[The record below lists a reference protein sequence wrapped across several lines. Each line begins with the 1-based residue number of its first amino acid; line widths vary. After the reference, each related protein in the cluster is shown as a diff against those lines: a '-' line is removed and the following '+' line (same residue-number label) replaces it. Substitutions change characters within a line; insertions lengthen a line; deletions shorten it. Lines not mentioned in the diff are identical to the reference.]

1 MRKRIYQ
8 IIELSKDNDRLSLLY
23 DWFIL
28 FTIILSIFPLTVK
41 SPGMAGVWI
50 DSITAVIFIID
61 YILRL
66 VTADYKVGKKKW
78 SFIIYPFTPMALIDL
93 AAILPSVFGM
103 ANGFRL
109 LKILRLP
116 RTLRVFRV
124 FKLLRYSR
132 SFARINMVFRKQ
144 KEALTAVCILVISYV
159 LVIALIIFSVEPE
172 SFTTFFDALYWAVV
186 SLTTVGYGDLYPVT
200 VTGRVVTIVS
210 SLFGIAVIALP
221 SGIITAGYMEELKAP
236 QEVWDAYYPDG
247 TYAGRDLIKGQHIPE
262 EYRHAVAEIF
272 VMHKDGSI
280 LLMQRDYGKQHYPGF
295 WESGAGGSVLKG
307 ESFEEGAQRKLLE
320 ETGIA
325 ADTFTPNYTVVTHN
339 TIYKGYVTIID
350 MAKDSIVLQKGET
363 VAYRWVEKEEFLK
376 ILESNQFVPAR
387 RKRLEGFVAEL

>member
-8 IIELSKDNDRLSLLY
+8 IIELSKDNDRLSLFY

-28 FTIILSIFPLTVK
+28 FTIVLSIFPLTVK
-41 SPGMAGVWI
+41 SPGTVGIWI

-66 VTADYKVGKKKW
+66 LTADYKLGKKNW
-78 SFIIYPFTPMALIDL
+78 SFLIYPFMPMALIDL
-93 AAILPSVFGM
+93 AAILPSIFGM
-103 ANGFRL
+103 TNGFRL
-109 LKILRLP
+109 LKIFRLP
-116 RTLRVFRV
+116 RTFRVFRV

-132 SFARINMVFRKQ
+132 SFARISIVYRKQ

-172 SFTTFFDALYWAVV
+172 SFNTFFDALYWAVV

-200 VTGRVVTIVS
+200 VIGRVVTIIS

-221 SGIITAGYMEELKAP
+221 SGIITAGYMEELKAA

-247 TYAGRDLIKGQHIPE
+247 TYAGKDLLKGQRIPE
-262 EYRHAVAEIF
+262 EYRHVVAEVF

-320 ETGIA
+320 ETGIVA
-325 ADTFTPNYTVVTHN
+325 EIFTPKYTVVTRSA
-339 TIYKGYVTIID
+339 IYKGYLTVTD
-350 MAKDSIVLQKGET
+350 MEKDSVVLQKGET
-363 VAYRWVEKEEFLK
+363 VAYKWVKKEEFMT

-387 RKRLEGFVAEL
+387 RKRLEEFVSTI

>member
-23 DWFIL
+23 DWFLL
-28 FTIILSIFPLTVK
+28 FIIIFSIFPLTVK
-41 SPGMAGVWI
+41 SPGTAGVWI

-66 VTADYKVGKKKW
+66 LTADYKLGKKGW
-78 SFIIYPFTPMALIDL
+78 SFLIYPFTPMALID
-93 AAILPSVFGM
+93 
-103 ANGFRL
+103 
-109 LKILRLP
+109 
-116 RTLRVFRV
+116 
-124 FKLLRYSR
+124 Y
-132 SFARINMVFRKQ
+132 
-144 KEALTAVCILVISYV
+144 
-159 LVIALIIFSVEPE
+159 
-172 SFTTFFDALYWAVV
+172 TFFDALYWAVV

-200 VTGRVVTIVS
+200 VTGRIVTIVS

-221 SGIITAGYMEELKAP
+221 SGIITAGYMEELKAA

-247 TYAGRDLIKGQHIPE
+247 TYAGRDLLKGQHIPE

-272 VMHKDGSI
+272 VMHQHGSI

-325 ADTFTPNYTVVTHN
+325 AETFTPNYKVVTHN
-339 TIYKGYVTIID
+339 TIYKGYVTVTN

-363 VAYRWVEKEEFLK
+363 VAYRWVKKEEFLA

-387 RKRLEGFVAEL
+387 RKRLEKFVATL